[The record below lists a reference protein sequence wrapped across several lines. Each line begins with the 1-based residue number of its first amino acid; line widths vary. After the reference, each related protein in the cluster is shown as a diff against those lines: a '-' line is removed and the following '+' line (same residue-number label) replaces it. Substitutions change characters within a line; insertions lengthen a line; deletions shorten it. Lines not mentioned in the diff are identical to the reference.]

1 MRQPALTVAILCATS
16 MLVGSA
22 QTANKP
28 LEKIA
33 PYPAATTGYQRLV
46 IRLPQRQDETDAKV
60 ELLPGKSMQ
69 VDCNNT
75 WFNGVLTEHTLS
87 GWGYTY
93 YSLDKIGGPAS
104 TRMAC
109 PPGQQKHNAFV
120 PVRDEG
126 LLLRYNSKLPIVVYV
141 PNGFELRYRF
151 WIASSDQSKAAVE

>member
-46 IRLPQRQDETDAKV
+46 IRLPQRQDETAAKV

-75 WFNGVLTEHTLS
+75 WFNGVLTEQTLS

-93 YSLDKIGGPAS
+93 YRMDKISGPAS

-109 PPGQQKHNAFV
+109 PPGQKKHDAFV
-120 PVRDEG
+120 PVRGES
-126 LLLRYNSKLPIVVYV
+126 LLLPYNSKLPIVVYV

-151 WIASSDQSKAAVE
+151 WLASSDQSKAAVE

>member
-1 MRQPALTVAILCATS
+1 MRQSALTVAILCATT
-16 MLVGSA
+16 MLVCGA
-22 QTANKP
+22 QIDNKP

-46 IRLPQRQDETDAKV
+46 IRLPERQDEDAAKV

-75 WFNGVLTEHTLS
+75 WFSGVLTEQTLS

-93 YSLDKIGGPAS
+93 YRLDKISGPAS

-109 PPGQQKHNAFV
+109 PPGQPKHDAFV
-120 PVRDEG
+120 PVRDES

-141 PNGFELRYRF
+141 PGGFELRYRL
-151 WIASSDQSKAAVE
+151 WLASSDQGKAAVE

>member
-1 MRQPALTVAILCATS
+1 MRQPALTVAILCATT
-16 MLVGSA
+16 MLVCSA
-22 QTANKP
+22 QIDNKP

-33 PYPAATTGYQRLV
+33 PYPAATTGHQRLV
-46 IRLPQRQDETDAKV
+46 IRLPQRQDEDAAKI

-93 YSLDKIGGPAS
+93 YSLDKISGPAS
-104 TRMAC
+104 TLMGC
-109 PPGQQKHNAFV
+109 PQGQEKHDAFV
-120 PVRDEG
+120 PVRGEG

-141 PNGFELRYRF
+141 PSGFELRYRF
-151 WIASSDQSKAAVE
+151 WLASSDQSKAAVE